1 MGIRKERIK
10 EVFNINIHKLKDDFK
25 KRCTI
30 VGLRGKTM
38 NAILNLSIFL
48 FVLYDIYII
57 VTVIS
62 YTMAEKQEEIPG
74 KFVVFIVV
82 MCTYLLIIWIISIGE
97 RKIIIKRNVQ
107 SIEGLSDDKIKDIDK
122 IEIILDTNFNKLLK
136 DYKLSNNKELLDSTV
151 HALNKHADETKYY
164 IFAGAFILG
173 SLLLPVW
180 VKLIDK
186 LDKIA
191 SIGEFSA
198 VSVVLVIIIYGV
210 YSVLK
215 SVKRTINEDIINREN
230 KIYKELA
237 SKLELY
243 KHSIVPLR
251 SPINH
256 RRKYR

>member
-1 MGIRKERIK
+1 M
-10 EVFNINIHKLKDDFK
+10 
-25 KRCTI
+25 
-30 VGLRGKTM
+30 
-38 NAILNLSIFL
+38 
-48 FVLYDIYII
+48 
-57 VTVIS
+57 
-62 YTMAEKQEEIPG
+62 
-74 KFVVFIVV
+74 
-82 MCTYLLIIWIISIGE
+82 ISILE
-97 RKIIIKRNVQ
+97 RKIIIKSNAQ
-107 SIEGLSDDKIKDIDK
+107 SIEGLSDDEIKDIDK

-136 DYKLSNNKELLDSTV
+136 DYKLSHNKELLDSTIY
-151 HALNKHADETKYY
+151 ALNKHADETKYS

-186 LDKIA
+186 LDKI
-191 SIGEFSA
+191 SDIGEFSA
-198 VSVVLVIIIYGV
+198 VSLVLVIIIYGV
-210 YSVLK
+210 YGVLK

-256 RRKYR
+256 RKYR